1 MLHILIMHKNIAAEL
16 SLKQDKQL
24 KELIQLEDALEKAK
38 SKKLLIKHELLLK
51 DLQKS
56 TSKK

>member
-1 MLHILIMHKNIAAEL
+1 MHKNIAAEL

-38 SKKLLIKHELLLK
+38 SEKLLIKHDLLLK